1 VLLEAYARRGYHSQ
15 DQHVKT
21 ALAVFAATFACPIAQ
36 EAHHIAI
43 ETDALLPLARRFNRA
58 EPHMILNQTL
68 GDLLTEPRPESTAF
82 CVPYAFAIHVN
93 TPHYL
98 PHP

>member
-21 ALAVFAATFACPIAQ
+21 ALAVCNRIVAAAFACPTAQ

-43 ETDALLPLARRFNRA
+43 EVDALLPLAGRFNRA
-58 EPHMILNQTL
+58 EPHMILDQPA
-68 GDLLTEPRPESTAF
+68 GDLLTGPRPESTAF
-82 CVPYAFAIHVN
+82 CVPYAFAIHV
-93 TPHYL
+93 
-98 PHP
+98 